1 MAVDGL
7 HHRFSGLVADAES
20 VGGRIKEIIAKA
32 AEEINDLFG
41 DDNHPAQV
49 SIIQRLEQAAH
60 LAVSSP
66 ALRDKPVDSEEAADP
81 TPAGTAAVP
90 AQDQATEETAGQPA
104 EPTSTASSTE
114 SEGTS
119 QS

>member
-1 MAVDGL
+1 MAVEGIKQ
-7 HHRFSGLVADAES
+7 RFAGLVADAES
-20 VGGRIKEIIAKA
+20 VGGRVKAIIAKA

-41 DDNHPAQV
+41 TDNHPAQV

-60 LAVSSP
+60 VAVSSP
-66 ALRDKPVDSEEAADP
+66 ALQAAPQRTTPEQAADP
-81 TPAGTAAVP
+81 TPAGTAKP
-90 AQDQATEETAGQPA
+90 ASSDETAAGQPVDS
-104 EPTSTASSTE
+104 TSTPPNDE